1 MWDDLLMTAGD
12 VLLALIP
19 DPNETDDF
27 FAADVLETRV
37 QTRFPGRICRS
48 VHLRPLTC
56 QPAGWYTCR
65 KKHLALLTPGRRVFV
80 AVRKNKLVR
89 VSELRQADKTTV
101 NKSEKEIKP

>member
-19 DPNETDDF
+19 DPKETDDF

-48 VHLRPLTC
+48 VHLRPLTR

-65 KKHLALLTPGRRVFV
+65 KKHLALLTPGRRVFA
-80 AVRKNKLVR
+80 AVRQNKLIR
-89 VSELRQADKTTV
+89 VSDLPDKKLA
-101 NKSEKEIKP
+101 NKSEKETES

>member
-12 VLLALIP
+12 VLLALLP

-48 VHLRPLTC
+48 VHLRPLTR

-65 KKHLALLTPGRRVFV
+65 KKHLALLTPGRRGFV

-89 VSELRQADKTTV
+89 VSELRQADKPTV